1 MTVVCFIS
9 ELFVIK
15 WHDCGM
21 FAERHESNS
30 SGSDVFVS
38 IIGYPSDGI
47 VQVEEEEEENE
58 TDNGTYTINSNTRC
72 HDVTQQARG
81 QSQGQ
86 GARPKTSRGRRGFPQ
101 PIRTAGG
108 FSWDLCLVY
117 LLGLVY
123 TFCLSP

>member
-1 MTVVCFIS
+1 MSEADFIS

-15 WHDCGM
+15 WHNCNM

-72 HDVTQQARG
+72 HDVTQQARSQG
-81 QSQGQ
+81 QGQ

-101 PIRTAGG
+101 PIRTAGE
-108 FSWDLCLVY
+108 FHWDLRFVY
-117 LLGLVY
+117 MLGLVY
-123 TFCLSP
+123 TFCLSL

>member
-1 MTVVCFIS
+1 MTVVGFMS
-9 ELFVIK
+9 KLFVIK

-21 FAERHESNS
+21 FSERRESNS
-30 SGSDVFVS
+30 SGSDVFMS

-81 QSQGQ
+81 QGQGQ

-101 PIRTAGG
+101 PIRTAGE
-108 FSWDLCLVY
+108 FHWDLCFQY
-117 LLGLVY
+117 LLRLVY